1 MAYRAFR
8 NIEASIID
16 KLKANLAVDWS
27 DVNIEKTFARIY
39 NLSLPSICVRCGTT
53 SHDKAELGSSAT
65 IRKTQV
71 LIDVFA
77 TSDGLKLDLLDYLVD
92 KIKAGFPYYEYAIA
106 NGAVQTKTL
115 NGRIRVLDI
124 DVTHVNFDQDRDKL
138 DLHDKYRGLITLNI
152 GLGRLES

>member
-138 DLHDKYRGLITLNI
+138 DLHDKHRGLITLII